1 MRTVFCEQ
9 WLESQRLRLQLPS
22 RAPHQIDVSVDL
34 LGGLFAVLASQFAM
48 RSLSS
53 NETVLGWSS
62 CAAPTDHC
70 AASHNETRPRATQE
84 FPATGLNTSFF
95 LFHFISSNASV
106 WRCYQLT
113 RKT

>member
-1 MRTVFCEQ
+1 M
-9 WLESQRLRLQLPS
+9 
-22 RAPHQIDVSVDL
+22 
-34 LGGLFAVLASQFAM
+34 LASQFAM

-84 FPATGLNTSFF
+84 FTATGLNISFF

-106 WRCYQLT
+106 LAVLPTHAEDHDAVPTTCANVREGPA
-113 RKT
+113 RSVESAEV